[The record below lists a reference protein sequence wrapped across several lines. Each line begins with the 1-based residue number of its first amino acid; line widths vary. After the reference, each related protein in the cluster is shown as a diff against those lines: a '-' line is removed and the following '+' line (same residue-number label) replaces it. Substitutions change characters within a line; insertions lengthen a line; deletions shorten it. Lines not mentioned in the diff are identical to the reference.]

1 MPSRLAELT
10 ASPMLVQYAQGIAQT
25 GVQPIADFFAPTVP
39 VPTMRG
45 RYKKYSQKNRFR
57 IPDTKRP
64 MGGKAVVLEWTM
76 EDATYD
82 CTPNSIDVPVDM
94 IEQREAESAGANFI
108 MESAQMAADVATLS
122 HEQRVIQLAKDNVT
136 ATAGIGAWLDANGN
150 PVSGDPVGEIDSL
163 IETVTKAAP
172 GGSGSSVGLLFGSTA
187 WRYFKNHTAVR
198 SKFVVGRATGQ
209 VGVAIPTIEM
219 AAGLFLFE
227 PEIMI
232 SRMVY
237 DTAREG
243 QTRSLDFLM
252 TTDIFV
258 FVRRSAPTRLDPTF
272 MKTFRLANQWMVPGT
287 YIREDQRAEVVKFD
301 WSADVEIT
309 NSDACARIT
318 VGAAP

>member
-1 MPSRLAELT
+1 
-10 ASPMLVQYAQGIAQT
+10 MLVQYAQGIAQS
-25 GVQPIADFFAPTVP
+25 GVQPIADFLAPTVP

-57 IPDTKRP
+57 IPNTKRA

-94 IEQREAESAGANFI
+94 IEQREAESAGANFV
-108 MESAQMAADVATLS
+108 MESAQMAAEVAQLS

-136 ATAGIGAWLDANGN
+136 ATANVGGWLDANTL
-150 PVSGDPVGEIDSL
+150 PTLGDPVGEIDSL
-163 IETVTKAAP
+163 IESVTKAAP
-172 GGSGSSVGLLFGSTA
+172 GGSGSAVGILFGSTA
-187 WRYFKNHTAVR
+187 WRYFKNHSAVR
-198 SKFVVGRATGQ
+198 QKFVVGRAAGQ
-209 VGVAIPTIEM
+209 VGLGIPTLDM
-219 AAGLFLFE
+219 ASGLFLHD
-227 PEIMI
+227 PEIMV

-237 DTAREG
+237 DTGHEG
-243 QTRSLDFLM
+243 QTRSLDFLL
-252 TTDIFV
+252 TTDVFV

-287 YIREDQRAEVVKFD
+287 YVREDQRAEVVKFD

-309 NSDACARIT
+309 NSDAGARLT
-318 VGAAP
+318 VGNG